1 MNAPP
6 ALVDTNILAYVFDKG
21 EPEKRTV
28 AKELLARCWRGEA
41 QYAVSVQNLA
51 EFATIVTEKVKHP
64 LPRTTVQDF
73 IRSIVSF
80 DGWEKTGYSG
90 QTILH
95 ALSIQSEY
103 GAHFWDALIV
113 ATMLE
118 FGIRVAYSEDRQLA
132 DVPLITVINPFET
145 DSFSR
150 PDRA

>member
-41 QYAVSVQNLA
+41 TYAVSVQNLA
-51 EFATIVTEKVKHP
+51 EFTTIVTEKVAHP
-64 LPRTTVQDF
+64 LPQTTVLDF
-73 IRSIVSF
+73 ITTILSF
-80 DGWEKTGYSG
+80 DGWQKIGYSG
-90 QTILH
+90 TTIIQ

-103 GAHFWDALIV
+103 GVHFWDALIV

-118 FGIRVAYSEDRQLA
+118 HGIRTAYSEDRQLA
-132 DVPLITVINPFET
+132 QVPLITVLNPFET
-145 DSFSR
+145 DSFPR